1 MISEQKKCFE
11 YEISEK
17 REENI
22 TYIDVWDVEGF
33 SVSKTF
39 DCGQCFRFRPVEGSL
54 HEEEF
59 SGVVFGRF
67 ISVARDGDRLR
78 IYNCDETFFKE
89 RLYCYL
95 GLCDDYRAI
104 RQDIANRCPTEY
116 MLSVMENGEG
126 IRILRQD
133 SWEALCSFIISQ
145 NNNIARIKKIINAL
159 CQKCGEEIDA
169 SFMTEHGASEKE
181 FAFPSPEAVMALGID
196 GLRELRVGFRASY
209 IYDGARRVAYG
220 ETDLT
225 KIQKSD
231 WQTAISELT
240 KIRGVGLKVASCT
253 ALFGMAK
260 LEAFPI
266 DVWIRRMLDEHF
278 PKDFDPLLLGEYAGI
293 AQQYMFYS
301 ATLKK

>member
-1 MISEQKKCFE
+1 MISQQKKCFG

-17 REENI
+17 IEGDI
-22 TYIDVWDVEGF
+22 TYIDVHGVKGF

-39 DCGQCFRFRPVEGSL
+39 DCGQCFRFSKVEGSL

-78 IYNCDETFFKE
+78 IYNCDRSFFE
-89 RLYCYL
+89 EQLIYYL
-95 GLCDDYRAI
+95 GLCDDYEAI
-104 RQDIANRCPTEY
+104 RRDIANRCPTEY

-145 NNNIARIKKIINAL
+145 NNNIARIKNIVAAL
-159 CQKCGEEIDA
+159 CQKCGEEIDT
-169 SFMTEHGASEKE
+169 SFMRDHGASQKE
-181 FAFPSPEAVMALGID
+181 FAFPSPEAVMSLGVE
-196 GLRELRVGFRASY
+196 GLKELKVGFRAAY
-209 IYDGARRVAYG
+209 IYDGARRVSLG
-220 ETDLT
+220 ETDLA
-225 KIQKSD
+225 KIQKYD
-231 WQTAISELT
+231 WQTAIEELT

-253 ALFGMAK
+253 ALFGMGK
-260 LEAFPI
+260 LEAFPV

-278 PKDFDPLLLGEYAGI
+278 RADFDPLTLGEYAGI

-301 ATLKK
+301 ATSKK